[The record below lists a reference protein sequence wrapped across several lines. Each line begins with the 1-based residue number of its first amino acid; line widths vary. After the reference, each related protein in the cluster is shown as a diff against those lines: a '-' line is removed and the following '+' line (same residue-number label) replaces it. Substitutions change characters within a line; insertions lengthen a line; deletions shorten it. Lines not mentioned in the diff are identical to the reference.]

1 MKRRGKGRIKCMH
14 INRARRGLRKGRGG
28 EVEDDRCRSIC
39 VCFKADL
46 QLVQRGVLNFFLDL
60 LGLIP
65 EDGKCEKEKK

>member
-1 MKRRGKGRIKCMH
+1 MQISRE
-14 INRARRGLRKGRGG
+14 RRGLRKGRRG
-28 EVEDDRCRSIC
+28 EVEDDNCRSIC

-46 QLVQRGVLNFFLDL
+46 ELVQRGVLNFFLDL